1 MYRPAPTPGRFRRL
15 TIVTGT
21 LSLSLAACGS
31 DAPIATDTTV
41 PTGESATTVVGAP
54 VIDPG
59 DGGVY
64 EPRLDP
70 SMFVDVID
78 NPYLPLPPG
87 AHWRYE
93 GMSDAGPETV
103 EIVVTADRKEI
114 LGISAVVVHDSV
126 TVGGQLIEDTYDWFA
141 QDVDGNVWYLG
152 EDVKDYEN
160 GVVVSTAGS
169 WTAGIGGARAGI
181 VMAADPAVDDVYRQE
196 FLAGEAEDMM
206 EYIATGPG
214 VTTPAGS
221 FDDVVTT
228 RDWTPLEPDVV
239 EEKSYARGVGKV
251 REEKV
256 AGGRGI
262 VELVEFDLAP

>member
-1 MYRPAPTPGRFRRL
+1 LPT
-15 TIVTGT
+15 VTGILVLT
-21 LSLSLAACGS
+21 LAACGS
-31 DAPIATDTTV
+31 DAPIATDASV
-41 PTGESATTVVGAP
+41 PTGQPSTSVIGAP

-59 DGGVY
+59 DSGVY

-78 NPYLPLPPG
+78 NPYLPLPTG
-87 AHWRYE
+87 ARWRYE
-93 GMSDAGPETV
+93 GMSDGEVETV
-103 EIVVTADRKEI
+103 EICVTPDRKEI

-126 TVGGQLIEDTYDWFA
+126 TVGGQLVEDTFDWFA

-181 VMAADPAVDDVYRQE
+181 VMAAEPAVGDVYRQE
-196 FLAGEAEDMM
+196 FLPGEAEDMM
-206 EYIATGPG
+206 EYIATGPA

-239 EEKSYARGVGKV
+239 EQKSYARGVGKV

-256 AGGRGI
+256 SGSRGI
-262 VELVEFDLAP
+262 VELVEFELAP